1 MRSFTHTIIL
11 NILTFFSLEKMGSST
26 DGYNTTLRMIEFCNI
41 AREYGDCVVLL
52 LVHPGINILGR
63 YLPPSKVNDLLL
75 ADVTRTEPTALHG
88 DVSMIG
94 NENSHLTDQMEAF
107 DIMDLASFL
116 EYIILFFA
124 CKMMH
129 SIPINRFAIQATRC
143 LEALH
148 K

>member
-1 MRSFTHTIIL
+1 
-11 NILTFFSLEKMGSST
+11 MGSST
-26 DGYNTTLRMIEFCNI
+26 DGYDTTLRMIEFCDI

-75 ADVTRTEPTALHG
+75 ADVTRTEPAAPHT

-94 NENSHLTDQMEAF
+94 NEDSDLSDQTEAF

-116 EYIILFFA
+116 E
-124 CKMMH
+124 
-129 SIPINRFAIQATRC
+129 
-143 LEALH
+143 
-148 K
+148 

>member
-1 MRSFTHTIIL
+1 
-11 NILTFFSLEKMGSST
+11 MGSST

-75 ADVTRTEPTALHG
+75 ADVTRTGSAASHG
-88 DVSMIG
+88 DVSMVG
-94 NENSHLTDQMEAF
+94 NEDSHLTDQMEAF

-116 EYIILFFA
+116 E
-124 CKMMH
+124 
-129 SIPINRFAIQATRC
+129 
-143 LEALH
+143 
-148 K
+148 